1 MNTRALTPTRRYADT
16 PIHRCSHAFSALF
29 AISLALVPFN
39 AHAQWQPPPTLRQVP
54 IKYDCRK
61 TQHRIGAALQPNPF
75 YWHGAIF
82 LCPERIRSIDAKH
95 PGASRFFLVHEY
107 GHLAL
112 HTENEAEADEW
123 AAKQLAAIPKERET
137 LRAVLQH
144 FVDNAGIDDPLY
156 GTGIDRAFR
165 IANAA
170 RLPAADWPSRLR
182 DAFGLDG
189 K

>member
-1 MNTRALTPTRRYADT
+1 MRL
-16 PIHRCSHAFSALF
+16 
-29 AISLALVPFN
+29 
-39 AHAQWQPPPTLRQVP
+39 
-54 IKYDCRK
+54 
-61 TQHRIGAALQPNPF
+61 
-75 YWHGAIF
+75 
-82 LCPERIRSIDAKH
+82 IDAKH
-95 PGASRFFLVHEY
+95 PGAARFFLVHEY

-123 AAKQLAAIPKERET
+123 AARQLAAIPKEHET

-170 RLPAADWPSRLR
+170 RLPTADWPSRLR
-182 DAFGLDG
+182 DAFGLNG
-189 K
+189 R